1 MVRRPQ
7 VIDPLILIAGDA
19 VVWRQST
26 RAQESVPP
34 PFHLKLNSQHNWAS
48 HKIRIFTDNSV
59 T

>member
-1 MVRRPQ
+1 
-7 VIDPLILIAGDA
+7 LILIAGDA

-48 HKIRIFTDNSV
+48 HKIRILTDNSV